1 MAREKSLLSR
11 SRRTIRSSVYS
22 TKSIG
27 PVWCESKNE
36 RNYVLVKEFDADVVE
51 ILQQPETFRFNV
63 HATRCSYTPDFR
75 IVKTDGTICYIE
87 IKPERA
93 LEDPEVREK
102 LRTAGEFFKEK
113 GFEFQ
118 VVTDVEL
125 NQNPV
130 LLQNAN
136 YLKRFRTLN
145 TDVLAELTEK
155 IPSLPVTFTTLA
167 SGVGRL
173 NALELIANQL
183 VWCDLTK
190 PITDDTEITYPQ
202 EIDYERIH

>member
-11 SRRTIRSSVYS
+11 SRNTIRSSVFS
-22 TKSIG
+22 TKSIA
-27 PVWCESKNE
+27 PVRCESKLE
-36 RNYVLVKEFDADVVE
+36 RNFVLLNEFATDVVE
-51 ILQQPETFRFNV
+51 ILQQPETFEIKV
-63 HATRCSYTPDFR
+63 HATRCKYTPDFR

-87 IKPERA
+87 IKPERVM
-93 LEDPEVREK
+93 EDPEVREK
-102 LRTAGEFFKEK
+102 LRIAGEFIEEQ

-118 VVTDVEL
+118 VVTDLDMNESAEL
-125 NQNPV
+125 
-130 LLQNAN
+130 LRNAN

-155 IPSLPVTFTTLA
+155 IPSLPVTFATLVCC
-167 SGVGRL
+167 VGRL

-190 PITDDTEITYPQ
+190 PITDDAVITYPQ